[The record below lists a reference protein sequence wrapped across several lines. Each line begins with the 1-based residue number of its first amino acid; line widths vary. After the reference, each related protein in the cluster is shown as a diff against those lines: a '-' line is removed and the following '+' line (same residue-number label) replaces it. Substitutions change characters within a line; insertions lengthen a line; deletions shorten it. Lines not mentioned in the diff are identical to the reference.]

1 MANSAAQKGKGM
13 FMGAYTVRFKS
24 ESVMRDRVKKLNDVG
39 FKPKYG
45 VDKISP
51 YLIVLNLNRENLNKV
66 KTTLRHSDEKAAEC
80 YNPEA

>member
-1 MANSAAQKGKGM
+1 
-13 FMGAYTVRFKS
+13 MGAYTARFKS
-24 ESVMRDRVKKLNDVG
+24 ESAMRNKVKKLNDAG

-51 YLIVLNLNRENLNKV
+51 YLVVLNLSKEDLNKV
-66 KTTLRHSDEKAAEC
+66 KITLRHSDEKAAEC